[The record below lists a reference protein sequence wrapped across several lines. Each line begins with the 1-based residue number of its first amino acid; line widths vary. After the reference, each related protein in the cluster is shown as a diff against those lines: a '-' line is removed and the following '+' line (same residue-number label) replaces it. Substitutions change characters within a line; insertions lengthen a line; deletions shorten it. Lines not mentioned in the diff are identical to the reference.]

1 MSFFKPAIGRLFS
14 SLETRLVGALALI
27 VVATVL
33 LQFVTQR
40 EAFGLRHDGDA
51 LVHAS
56 AIAENA
62 DQFAEAVGKLR
73 MATNRGLVAS
83 DDTGDELTDAAIS
96 IGDRLGKLRNSG
108 MALYDLP
115 EAADPFADLDRHV
128 GAILQVQSGAA
139 GGDALVRRIEA
150 RNDAMAALARR
161 IVDRAHADREAAQ
174 HRLVE
179 STGRWQMLVL
189 CAGLVTILI
198 VSLVLLDVIR
208 NILPAI
214 RRMHRSLQSLADGDL
229 DIAIGSFRL
238 KELQDLSGP
247 LETFRRNAKAVK
259 NLAFSDPATG
269 LPNRRAF
276 QEDVAWLFSA
286 APNRRFAC
294 MLIDIDRFKHINDD
308 YGHAAGDD
316 LVRLIGARLKATLG
330 ETSIVARVGGDE
342 FAVCIEPEDEETAYS
357 LASRLTDAMRTP
369 FSLGEYSVAITVSIG
384 VVEVGGEGR
393 DAGTVDIDDLL
404 RQADMALYA
413 SKKNGRNGATC
424 FAPLMAEE
432 RAVDRALEKDLEAAF
447 ERGELRMVYQPIHS
461 VSDTPAACEREVEAL
476 VRWRHP
482 ELGEVPPSTFIP
494 AAERSGQMVRLGEWI
509 IRRALA
515 DFAHWPGMLM
525 SLNLSPLQL
534 QHDGFSAFLLD
545 ACSRHGIAPQRL
557 FLEVTE
563 SLSIERNT
571 RALLTLNLLRNLGFR
586 IALDDFGTGY
596 SSLSMVK
603 SFKFD
608 RMKLDRSLVMDLGQD
623 PASVAVLEAAVT
635 MARHVGAEVVA
646 EGISEEHLIDATKG
660 AGCTHLQ
667 GYFYSKPIEAD
678 QVPGYFSGPAQQRSE
693 VA

>member
-1 MSFFKPAIGRLFS
+1 MSSWKPAIGRLLS

-33 LQFVTQR
+33 LQVVTQR
-40 EAFGLRHDGDA
+40 EAFGLRHEGEA

-83 DDTGDELTDAAIS
+83 DDTADELTDAAIA

-115 EAADPFADLDRHV
+115 EASDPFADLDKHIA
-128 GAILQVQSGAA
+128 AILEIQSRHNA
-139 GGDALVRRIEA
+139 GQGLIDRIEA
-150 RNDAMAALARR
+150 RNNAMAGLAAR
-161 IVDRAHADREAAQ
+161 IVERAHAEREAAQ
-174 HRLVE
+174 RRLVA
-179 STGRWQMLVL
+179 SIGRWQMLVL
-189 CAGLVTILI
+189 GTGLVTILI
-198 VSLVLLDVIR
+198 VSLVLFDILR
-208 NILPAI
+208 NILPAV
-214 RRMHRSLQSLADGDL
+214 RRMHGSLQRLANGDL
-229 DIAIGSFRL
+229 DIEIGSFRL
-238 KELQDLSGP
+238 KELKDLSGP

-276 QEDVAWLFSA
+276 QEDVTWLFSA
-286 APNRRFAC
+286 APDRRFAC

-316 LVRLIGARLKATLG
+316 LVRLIGARLKANLG
-330 ETSIVARVGGDE
+330 DGSIVARVGGDE
-342 FAVCIEPEDEETAYS
+342 FAVCIEMAEGESATV
-357 LASRLTDAMRTP
+357 LASRLTDSVRTP
-369 FSLGEYSVAITVSIG
+369 FSLGEYSVAITASIG
-384 VVEVGGEGR
+384 VAEVEASDE
-393 DAGTVDIDDLL
+393 ADIDEIL
-404 RQADMALYA
+404 RNADMALYA
-413 SKKNGRNGATC
+413 SKKNGRNSATG
-424 FAPLMAEE
+424 FAPQMAEE
-432 RAVDRALEKDLEAAF
+432 RAVDRALEKDLETAF
-447 ERGELRMVYQPIHS
+447 ERGELRMVYQPIHP
-461 VSDTPAACEREVEAL
+461 VSDTVQEVEAL
-476 VRWRHP
+476 VRWKHP
-482 ELGEVPPSTFIP
+482 DLGEVPPSTFIP

-515 DFAHWPGMLM
+515 DFARWPDMTM
-525 SLNLSPLQL
+525 SINLSPLQL

-545 ACSRHGIAPQRL
+545 ACGRHGIAPQRL

-646 EGISEEHLIDATKG
+646 EGISEAHLIDATKG

-667 GYFYSKPIEAD
+667 GYFYSQPIEAD
-678 QVPGYFSGPAQQRSE
+678 EVPHYFAVEPDMRSE

>member
-1 MSFFKPAIGRLFS
+1 MSSWKPAVGRLFS
-14 SLETRLVGALALI
+14 SLETRLVGALILI
-27 VVATVL
+27 VAATGL
-33 LQFVTQR
+33 LQIVTQR
-40 EAFGLRHDGDA
+40 EAFGLRHDGEA

-73 MATNRGLVAS
+73 MATNRGLAAS
-83 DDTGDELTDAAIS
+83 DEDGTGNELTDAAIA
-96 IGDRLGKLRNSG
+96 IGDKLGRLRNSG

-115 EAADPFADLDRHV
+115 EASDPFADLDRHV
-128 GAILQVQSGAA
+128 AAILKVQSGDIARR
-139 GGDALVRRIEA
+139 GLIDRIET
-150 RNDAMAALARR
+150 RNNAMAVLATR
-161 IVDRAHADREAAQ
+161 IVERAHAEREAAQ
-174 HRLVE
+174 RRLVA
-179 STGRWQMLVL
+179 SIARWQMLVL
-189 CAGLVTILI
+189 GTGLVTILI
-198 VSLVLLDVIR
+198 VSLVLFDILK
-208 NILPAI
+208 NILPAV
-214 RRMHRSLQSLADGDL
+214 RRMHRSLQSLANGDL
-229 DIAIGSFRL
+229 DIEIGSFRL

-259 NLAFSDPATG
+259 NLAFSDAATG

-276 QEDVAWLFSA
+276 QEDVTWLFSA
-286 APNRRFAC
+286 APERHFAC

-316 LVRLIGARLKATLG
+316 LVRLIGGRLKTNLG
-330 ETSIVARVGGDE
+330 DASIVARVGGDE
-342 FAVCIEPEDEETAYS
+342 FAVCMELSDSESVTG
-357 LASRLTDAMRTP
+357 LASRLTDSMRTP

-384 VVEVGGEGR
+384 VAEVAASP
-393 DAGTVDIDDLL
+393 DVDIDEIL
-404 RQADMALYA
+404 RNADMALYA
-413 SKKNGRNGATC
+413 SKKNGRNCATG
-424 FAPLMAEE
+424 FAPQMAEE

-447 ERGELRMVYQPIHS
+447 EKGELRMVYQPIHP
-461 VSDTPAACEREVEAL
+461 VSETAREVEAL
-476 VRWRHP
+476 VRWKHP
-482 ELGEVPPSTFIP
+482 VLGEVPPSTFIP
-494 AAERSGQMVRLGEWI
+494 AAERSGLMVRLGEWI
-509 IRRALA
+509 IRRALQ
-515 DFAHWPGMLM
+515 DFAHWQNDMLM
-525 SLNLSPLQL
+525 SINLSPLQL

-545 ACSRHGIAPQRL
+545 ACSRHGIAPHRL

-667 GYFYSKPIEAD
+667 GYFYSRPIEAIE
-678 QVPGYFSGPAQQRSE
+678 VPHYFTASMMPQAE

>member
-1 MSFFKPAIGRLFS
+1 MMSSWKPAIGRLLS

-33 LQFVTQR
+33 LQVVTQR
-40 EAFGLRHDGDA
+40 EAFGLRHEGEA

-83 DDTGDELTDAAIS
+83 DDTADELTDAAIA

-115 EAADPFADLDRHV
+115 EASDPFADLDKHIA
-128 GAILQVQSGAA
+128 AILEIQSRHNA
-139 GGDALVRRIEA
+139 GQGLIDRIEA
-150 RNDAMAALARR
+150 RNNAMAGLAAR
-161 IVDRAHADREAAQ
+161 IVERAHAEREAAQ
-174 HRLVE
+174 RRLVA
-179 STGRWQMLVL
+179 SIGRWQMLVL
-189 CAGLVTILI
+189 GTGLVTILI
-198 VSLVLLDVIR
+198 VSLVLFDILR
-208 NILPAI
+208 NILPAV
-214 RRMHRSLQSLADGDL
+214 RRMHGSLQRLANGDL
-229 DIAIGSFRL
+229 DIEIGSFRL
-238 KELQDLSGP
+238 KELKDLSGP

-276 QEDVAWLFSA
+276 QEDVTWLFSA
-286 APNRRFAC
+286 APDRRFAC

-316 LVRLIGARLKATLG
+316 LVRLIGARLKANLG
-330 ETSIVARVGGDE
+330 DGSIVARVGGDE
-342 FAVCIEPEDEETAYS
+342 FAVCIEMAEGESATV
-357 LASRLTDAMRTP
+357 LASRLTDSVRTP
-369 FSLGEYSVAITVSIG
+369 FSLGEYSVAITASIG
-384 VVEVGGEGR
+384 VAEVEASDE
-393 DAGTVDIDDLL
+393 ADIDEIL
-404 RQADMALYA
+404 RNADMALYA
-413 SKKNGRNGATC
+413 SKKNGRNSATG
-424 FAPLMAEE
+424 FAPQMAEE
-432 RAVDRALEKDLEAAF
+432 RAVDRALEKDLETAF
-447 ERGELRMVYQPIHS
+447 ERGELRMVYQPIHP
-461 VSDTPAACEREVEAL
+461 VSDTVQEVEAL
-476 VRWRHP
+476 VRWKHP
-482 ELGEVPPSTFIP
+482 DLGEVPPSTFIP

-515 DFAHWPGMLM
+515 DFARWPDMTM
-525 SLNLSPLQL
+525 SINLSPLQL

-545 ACSRHGIAPQRL
+545 ACGRHGIAPQRL

-646 EGISEEHLIDATKG
+646 EGISEAHLIDATKG

-667 GYFYSKPIEAD
+667 GYFYSQPIEAD
-678 QVPGYFSGPAQQRSE
+678 EVPHYFAVEPDMRSE

>member
-1 MSFFKPAIGRLFS
+1 MSSFKPAIGRLFA

-27 VVATVL
+27 VVASVL
-33 LQFVTQR
+33 LQVVTQR

-73 MATNRGLVAS
+73 MATNRGLAAN
-83 DDTGDELTDAAIS
+83 DDTGNELTDAAMA

-128 GAILQVQSGAA
+128 AAIMQVQSGTNN
-139 GGDALVRRIEA
+139 GGALVARIES
-150 RNDAMAALARR
+150 RNDAMATLAKR
-161 IVDRAHADREAAQ
+161 IVERAHADREAAQ
-174 HRLVE
+174 QRLV
-179 STGRWQMLVL
+179 SSAARWQLLVL

-198 VSLVLLDVIR
+198 VSLVLLDMLR

-214 RRMHRSLQSLADGDL
+214 RRMHRSLQALADGDL

-286 APNRRFAC
+286 APHRRFAC
-294 MLIDIDRFKHINDD
+294 MVVDIDRFKHINDD

-316 LVRLIGARLKATLG
+316 LVRLIGARLKAALG
-330 ETSIVARVGGDE
+330 ETGIVARVGGDE
-342 FAVCIEPEDEETAYS
+342 FAICIEPEDDETAYS
-357 LASRLTDAMRTP
+357 LAARLTGAMRTP

-384 VVEVGGEGR
+384 VAEAGG
-393 DAGTVDIDDLL
+393 DTPTVDIDELL
-404 RQADMALYA
+404 RQADMALYV
-413 SKKNGRNGATC
+413 SKKSGRNAATC
-424 FAPLMAEE
+424 FAPQMAEE
-432 RAVDRALEKDLEAAF
+432 RAVDRALEKDLEGAF
-447 ERGELRMVYQPIHS
+447 EQGQLRMVYQPIHA
-461 VSDTPAACEREVEAL
+461 VAGTAGGGEVEAL
-476 VRWRHP
+476 VRWHHP
-482 ELGEVPPSTFIP
+482 DLGEVPPSTFIP

-515 DFAHWPGMLM
+515 DFAHWPGMTM

-623 PASVAVLEAAVT
+623 PASMAVLEAAVT

-646 EGISEEHLIDATKG
+646 EGISEEHLIDATLD

-667 GYFYSKPIEAD
+667 GYYYSKPIEAD
-678 QVPGYFSGPAQQRSE
+678 DVPAYFAQPGDGRSA

>member
-1 MSFFKPAIGRLFS
+1 MPSWKPAVGRLLS
-14 SLETRLVGALALI
+14 SLETRLVGALILI
-27 VVATVL
+27 VAASGL
-33 LQFVTQR
+33 LQIVTQR
-40 EAFGLRHDGDA
+40 EAFGLRRDGEA
-51 LVHAS
+51 LVRAS

-83 DDTGDELTDAAIS
+83 DDTGDELTDAAIA
-96 IGDRLGKLRNSG
+96 IGDKLGRLRNSG

-115 EAADPFADLDRHV
+115 EASDPFADLDRHV
-128 GAILQVQSGAA
+128 TAILKVQSGDTA
-139 GGDALVRRIEA
+139 RRGLIDRIQT
-150 RNDAMAALARR
+150 RNNAMVALAAR
-161 IVDRAHADREAAQ
+161 IVERAHAEREAAQ
-174 HRLVE
+174 RRLVA
-179 STGRWQMLVL
+179 SIARWQMLVL
-189 CAGLVTILI
+189 SAGLVTIVI
-198 VSLVLLDVIR
+198 VSLVLFDILK
-208 NILPAI
+208 NILPAV
-214 RRMHRSLQSLADGDL
+214 RRMHRSLQSLANGDL
-229 DIAIGSFRL
+229 DIEIGSFRL

-259 NLAFSDPATG
+259 NLAFSDAATG

-276 QEDVAWLFSA
+276 QEDVSWLFSA
-286 APNRRFAC
+286 APERRFAC

-316 LVRLIGARLKATLG
+316 LVRLIGGRLKTNLG
-330 ETSIVARVGGDE
+330 DTSIVARVGGDE
-342 FAVCIEPEDEETAYS
+342 FAVCIELSDAESAIGLS
-357 LASRLTDAMRTP
+357 SRLTDSMRTP

-384 VVEVGGEGR
+384 VAEVAASPDE
-393 DAGTVDIDDLL
+393 DIDEIL
-404 RQADMALYA
+404 RNADMALYA
-413 SKKNGRNGATC
+413 SKKNGRNCATS
-424 FAPLMAEE
+424 FAPQMAEE
-432 RAVDRALEKDLEAAF
+432 RAVDRALEKDLESAF
-447 ERGELRMVYQPIHS
+447 DRGELRMVYQPIHP
-461 VSDTPAACEREVEAL
+461 VSDTAREVEAL
-476 VRWRHP
+476 VRWKHP

-494 AAERSGQMVRLGEWI
+494 AAERSGLMVRLGEWI

-515 DFAHWPGMLM
+515 DFAQWPDMLM

-545 ACSRHGIAPQRL
+545 ACSRHGIAPHRL

-667 GYFYSKPIEAD
+667 GYFYSRPIEAD
-678 QVPGYFSGPAQQRSE
+678 EVPNYFTAPVVPQSE